1 MYECPNCGGNLRFD
15 IPTQSLFCDYC
26 HTQLNPYSYQKDHDA
41 VETSTY
47 DVNIFTCPQC
57 GGEILSTEN
66 AATGF
71 CSFCGASTILDSRI
85 AREKRPDYIVPFQ
98 ITKEDCKK
106 AYGKMMRHAI
116 FAPKELKDP
125 RNVDNF
131 RGIYMPYW
139 VYNITH
145 KGTVQLPAEK
155 SHREGNYI
163 VTDHYNLLCQTD
175 AYYKGLSYDASS
187 SFSDVISENIA
198 PFDVRGMKSFTP
210 SILCGFYAD
219 TADVDS
225 DIYLEDAKAIA
236 NEQTY
241 SKVKKIPA
249 FQEFNFIYPET
260 DHYMSYALNTECKEA
275 ASAMLPVWFL
285 SYRNKDRVAYA
296 TVNGQT
302 GKVAADIPVDSRK
315 FLLGS
320 FLLAIPVFLLLNLFF
335 TIRPASTLILSA
347 ALALFAS
354 IIYFVELSEIHS
366 QETYEN
372 DRGYQS
378 KQGNV
383 KKEAKVKVNLKPHKS
398 MKSKFENIIPYLF
411 LGVFAIQ
418 VLMGIFSSG
427 GFSFSKIVMLIV
439 IGGGVLTSLF
449 GFSQFSETTTRG
461 KIPGFLGAL
470 ISIAAAG
477 MITFLHPVSDL
488 YYYGGAIVSFAGI
501 IFTLLSILKEYNML
515 TMRKLPQFNRQ
526 GGDDRA

>member
-1 MYECPNCGGNLRFD
+1 
-15 IPTQSLFCDYC
+15 
-26 HTQLNPYSYQKDHDA
+26 
-41 VETSTY
+41 
-47 DVNIFTCPQC
+47 
-57 GGEILSTEN
+57 
-66 AATGF
+66 
-71 CSFCGASTILDSRI
+71 
-85 AREKRPDYIVPFQ
+85 
-98 ITKEDCKK
+98 
-106 AYGKMMRHAI
+106 
-116 FAPKELKDP
+116 
-125 RNVDNF
+125 
-131 RGIYMPYW
+131 
-139 VYNITH
+139 
-145 KGTVQLPAEK
+145 
-155 SHREGNYI
+155 
-163 VTDHYNLLCQTD
+163 
-175 AYYKGLSYDASS
+175 
-187 SFSDVISENIA
+187 
-198 PFDVRGMKSFTP
+198 MKSFTP

-383 KKEAKVKVNLKPHKS
+383 KKEAKVK
-398 MKSKFENIIPYLF
+398 
-411 LGVFAIQ
+411 
-418 VLMGIFSSG
+418 
-427 GFSFSKIVMLIV
+427 
-439 IGGGVLTSLF
+439 
-449 GFSQFSETTTRG
+449 
-461 KIPGFLGAL
+461 
-470 ISIAAAG
+470 
-477 MITFLHPVSDL
+477 
-488 YYYGGAIVSFAGI
+488 
-501 IFTLLSILKEYNML
+501 
-515 TMRKLPQFNRQ
+515 
-526 GGDDRA
+526 